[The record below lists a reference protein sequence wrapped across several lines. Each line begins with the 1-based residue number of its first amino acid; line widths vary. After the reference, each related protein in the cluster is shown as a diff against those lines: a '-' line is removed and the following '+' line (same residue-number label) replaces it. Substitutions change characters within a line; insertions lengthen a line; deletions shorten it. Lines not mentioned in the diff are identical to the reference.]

1 MKKTVL
7 TTTLLSPKTRPAA
20 VSKPSTESV
29 ALLEKVTCSAPFRL
43 KSKYYSFSC
52 VVLVFGFVFAH
63 I

>member
-29 ALLEKVTCSAPFRL
+29 ALLKKVTCSAPFRL
-43 KSKYYSFSC
+43 KSKYYSFS
-52 VVLVFGFVFAH
+52 
-63 I
+63 